1 MKIKYSIIFLGIIL
15 LSIFSC
21 SNTSTKQKT
30 DLEKENLKGEVIF
43 VSEDD
48 GKSFT
53 LYNEYG
59 MNTRRFVAQERN
71 NWFLDDN
78 SFFDKNKIKNKID
91 ESVSN
96 GLTKKMIYEY
106 TYNSNDNLEQILLK
120 DISIGSNSFT
130 AKYEY
135 DLNGN
140 LIKEISDDG
149 VQHIEEI
156 FFYSNKLDSSIRI
169 VKFPNEITTYI
180 NYFNNEGNRI
190 IRSQVYSDN
199 RKLVSVTDYKYNEN
213 NDDSEEIYSD
223 YSSNENNPTIT
234 KTTYEYNYDKNGNW
248 IQRRVVNS
256 DGETEITNRTIIY
269 KGGDITPFIKKS
281 DEIISSIK
289 NKTTNENNTESSN
302 NNSQTESNDNSSSN
316 TYQEPERQK
325 QPEKVKCYSCRGSGD
340 CGECGKIFRVH
351 TWEGY
356 QGWKDRNETRL
367 GYVMCSECSGA
378 GVFYKRSDYPNV
390 GKWEIEKKCY
400 VGNCNSGWK
409 PCNKCNGYG
418 NGTLLGKCR
427 DCKGSGYR
435 N

>member
-1 MKIKYSIIFLGIIL
+1 MKIKYLIIFLGIIL

-21 SNTSTKQKT
+21 SDSKLGQET
-30 DLEKENLKGEVIF
+30 DLEKENLKGDVIF

-59 MNTRRFVAQERN
+59 MKTRGFYGE
-71 NWFLDDN
+71 LDIYYDDEN
-78 SFFDKNKIKNKID
+78 HYFDKNIKNKTIRKMGSKIRLSQNFETKTD
-91 ESVSN
+91 YNYDSRGNLITSKSPDVS
-96 GLTKKMIYEY
+96 E
-106 TYNSNDNLEQILLK
+106 EFQ
-120 DISIGSNSFT
+120 
-130 AKYEY
+130 Y
-135 DLNGN
+135 DFDGN
-140 LIKEISDDG
+140 LIKKTFIGYS
-149 VQHIEEI
+149 VNIVNN
-156 FFYSNKLDSSIRI
+156 FFYSSNKLDSSINI
-169 VKFPNEITTYI
+169 KKFQNDLTTHI

-190 IRSQVYSDN
+190 RSQVRSDN
-199 RKLVSVTDYKYNEN
+199 RRDYKYNEN
-213 NDDSEEIYSD
+213 NDVSEEIYTD
-223 YSSNENNPTIT
+223 YSSNKNNPTIT

-248 IQRRVVNS
+248 IQQRILNS
-256 DGETEITNRTIIY
+256 EGETEISNRTIIY
-269 KGGDITPFIKKS
+269 KGEDISSFIKKS
-281 DEIISSIK
+281 DEIISSVK
-289 NKTTNENNTESSN
+289 NKTTNENNTESSD

-316 TYQEPERQK
+316 TYQEPERQP

-340 CGECGKIFRVH
+340 CGECGKTFRVH
-351 TWEGY
+351 TWEGN
-356 QGWKDRNETRL
+356 GWKDRNETRL
-367 GYVMCSECSGA
+367 GYVMCSDCSGA

-427 DCKGSGYR
+427 DCKGSGFR